1 MNERRST
8 RKHGR
13 HRTRAEADQLAQ
25 EVEASGKSRQ
35 AFSEER
41 NVPLKTLARYVTRY
55 RRSQVS
61 EGASPKWV
69 AVEVK
74 QAVQRGGEL
83 SVILAGGRRIEVTR
97 GFDVA
102 TLRAV
107 VRALEQL

>member
-1 MNERRST
+1 MSERRNT
-8 RKHGR
+8 RKDGR
-13 HRTRAEADQLAQ
+13 HRTRAEADLLA
-25 EVEASGKSRQ
+25 EEFEASGKTRQ

-55 RRSQVS
+55 RQSRVA

-74 QAVQRGGEL
+74 QPFQRGGEL